1 MAHYESTRFSR
12 ALEVNAIYTIHY
24 FEYFRGYRF
33 KGEAHDFW
41 EFIYADR
48 GALAVRAGD
57 NEFTLRQGQLALH
70 PPGEFHSVATAGSSA
85 ANAIVVSFDCVSAE
99 LGRLCGH
106 VVNVSMNERALL
118 SGIVNEARSV
128 FANDLGDPGLTRLV
142 RRESGWAFGAE
153 QYILLMLETLLIR
166 LIRRS
171 GPAVSR
177 APESRH
183 AGGEYFAI
191 AAEYVERN
199 LDSAFSVDTLSGIAG
214 VSPSHLERLCR
225 RATGMSVIQFC
236 RARRIERAKE
246 LLREGQLSVTAIA
259 AATGF
264 TSVHYFSRTFKEVVG
279 MSPREYVKSIKSM
292 TDQPAGE
299 SETVYILT
307 E

>member
-1 MAHYESTRFSR
+1 MALYESTRFIR
-12 ALEVNAIYTIHY
+12 ALDVNAIYTIHY
-24 FEYFRGYRF
+24 FEYYRGYRF
-33 KGEAHDFW
+33 KGETHDFW

-48 GALAVRAGD
+48 GALSVRAGD
-57 NEFTLRQGQLALH
+57 TEFTLRQGQLALH
-70 PPGEFHSVATAGSSA
+70 PPGEFHAVATAGNAA
-85 ANAIVVSFDCVSAE
+85 ANAIVVSFDCVSEE
-99 LGRLCGH
+99 LRLLCGH
-106 VVNVSMNERALL
+106 VINVSMNERPLL

-128 FANDLGDPGLTRLV
+128 FSNDLGDPGLTRLT
-142 RRESGWAFGAE
+142 RRDEGWDFGAE

-166 LIRRS
+166 LIRRAE
-171 GPAVSR
+171 PAVSR

-183 AGGEYFAI
+183 AGAEYFAI
-191 AAEYVERN
+191 AADYVERN
-199 LDSAFSVDTLSGIAG
+199 LDSSFSVDTLSEVAG

-264 TSVHYFSRTFKEVVG
+264 TSVHYFSRTFKDVVG

-292 TDQPAGE
+292 TDRPGGE
-299 SETVYILT
+299 SAPEFVNNA
-307 E
+307 

>member
-1 MAHYESTRFSR
+1 MALYESTRFIR
-12 ALEVNAIYTIHY
+12 ALDVNAIYTIHY
-24 FEYFRGYRF
+24 FEYYRGYRF
-33 KGEAHDFW
+33 KGETHDFW

-48 GALAVRAGD
+48 GALSVRAGD
-57 NEFTLRQGQLALH
+57 TEFTLRQGQLALH
-70 PPGEFHSVATAGSSA
+70 PPGEFHAVATAGNAA
-85 ANAIVVSFDCVSAE
+85 ANAIVVSFDCVSEE
-99 LGRLCGH
+99 LRLLCGH
-106 VVNVSMNERALL
+106 VINVSMNERPLL

-128 FANDLGDPGLTRLV
+128 FSNDLGDPGLTRLT
-142 RRESGWAFGAE
+142 RRDEGWDFGAE

-166 LIRRS
+166 LIRRAE
-171 GPAVSR
+171 PAVSR

-183 AGGEYFAI
+183 AGAEYFAI

-199 LDSAFSVDTLSGIAG
+199 LDSSFSVDTLSEVAG

-225 RATGMSVIQFC
+225 RATGTSVIQFC

-264 TSVHYFSRTFKEVVG
+264 TSVHYFSRTFKDVVG

-292 TDQPAGE
+292 TDRPGGE
-299 SETVYILT
+299 SAPVYIGPK
-307 E
+307 

>member
-1 MAHYESTRFSR
+1 MALYESTQFIR
-12 ALEVNAIYTIHY
+12 ALDVNAIYTIHY
-24 FEYFRGYRF
+24 FEYYRGYRF
-33 KGEAHDFW
+33 KGETHDFW

-48 GALAVRAGD
+48 GALSVRAGD
-57 NEFTLRQGQLALH
+57 TEFTLRQGQLALH
-70 PPGEFHSVATAGSSA
+70 PPGEFHAVATAGNAA
-85 ANAIVVSFDCVSAE
+85 ANAIVVSFDCVSEE
-99 LGRLCGH
+99 LRLLCGH
-106 VVNVSMNERALL
+106 VINVSMNERPLL

-128 FANDLGDPGLTRLV
+128 FSNDLGDPGLTRLT
-142 RRESGWAFGAE
+142 RRDEGWDFGAE

-166 LIRRS
+166 LIRRAE
-171 GPAVSR
+171 PAVSR

-183 AGGEYFAI
+183 AGAEYFAI

-199 LDSAFSVDTLSGIAG
+199 LDSSFSVDTLSEVAG

-225 RATGMSVIQFC
+225 RATGTSVIQFC

-264 TSVHYFSRTFKEVVG
+264 TSVHYFSRTFKDVVG

-292 TDQPAGE
+292 TDRPGGE
-299 SETVYILT
+299 SAPVYIGPK
-307 E
+307 

>member
-1 MAHYESTRFSR
+1 MALYESTHFTR

-24 FEYFRGYRF
+24 FEYYRGYRF

-48 GALAVRAGD
+48 GALTVQAGD
-57 NEFTLRQGQLALH
+57 AEFTLRQGQLVLH
-70 PPGEFHSVATAGSSA
+70 PPGEFHAVATAGNAA
-85 ANAIVVSFDCVSAE
+85 ANAIVVSFDCVSEE
-99 LGRLCGH
+99 LRMLCGH

-128 FANDLGDPGLTRLV
+128 FANDLGDPGLTRLI
-142 RRESGWAFGAE
+142 RRDAGWDYGAE

-166 LIRRS
+166 LIRRA

-183 AGGEYFAI
+183 AGGEYFAMV
-191 AAEYVERN
+191 AEYVERN
-199 LDSAFSVDTLSGIAG
+199 LDSFFSVDTLSAIAG

-246 LLREGQLSVTAIA
+246 LLREGQLSITAIA

-264 TSVHYFSRTFKEVVG
+264 TSVHYFSRTFKDVVG
-279 MSPREYVKSIKSM
+279 MAPREYVKSIKSM
-292 TDQPAGE
+292 TDHPGGE
-299 SETVYILT
+299 SVPVYIRP